1 MLQEPCGRIER
12 TLVYERSACL
22 PNHQS
27 NQQSV
32 LLEEIHA
39 NHRNNNTIAGID
51 LEDSIGTI

>member
-39 NHRNNNTIAGID
+39 NHRNINTIAGID